1 MDWDTHTEVFSA
13 PKQIPQVLRG
23 AAQLPGVLQMPW
35 AIAAGTKGAD
45 NQTDP

>member
-1 MDWDTHTEVFSA
+1 MGWDAHTGVFRA

-45 NQTDP
+45 NQTEP